1 MIIDMHVHTNISG
14 DSSATVE
21 QYCSII
27 QKFRQYYPFDGIV
40 LTEHCR
46 YDREISYQNIG
57 EKYGLSIFQGVEADT
72 DLGHLLLYGIT
83 DRFLEE
89 VDISRKNL
97 SSQKVIKTIN
107 DCGGIGIPAHPFRAS
122 NYGSALMNHDEAL
135 NDIKVIEELNGSNTS
150 DEDSKATAL
159 IRQTDI
165 KGIGGSDAHYVN
177 RLWFLN
183 CATEFFN
190 GVHTIEDLVEA
201 LRQGDFRAV
210 SLDSSALGEF

>member
-27 QKFRQYYPFDGIV
+27 QKYRQYHPFDGIV

-46 YDREISYQNIG
+46 YDRQKAYQKIG
-57 EKYGLSIFQGVEADT
+57 EKYDISIFQGVEADT

-89 VDISRKNL
+89 VDISIKNL
-97 SSQKVIKTIN
+97 SSKKVIKSMN
-107 DCGGIGIPAHPFRAS
+107 DCGGIAIPAHPFRAS
-122 NYGSALMNHDEAL
+122 NFGSALMNHEEAL
-135 NDIKVIEELNGSNTS
+135 NEIKVIEELNGSNTS
-150 DEDSKATAL
+150 DEDRRATAL
-159 IRQTDI
+159 VRQADI

-190 GVHTIEDLVEA
+190 EVHTIEDLVEA
-201 LRQGDFRAV
+201 LHRGDFQAV
-210 SLDSSALGEF
+210 SLDSSELGEF